1 VTATEPLTVTARTS
15 TTTTAER
22 HASRLEII
30 PVDLSA
36 TTRVRRRT
44 SVRRLVRIG
53 SVVGRRVVPVVA
65 TNLFVRDADRRKA
78 RLGERLA
85 SAASEL
91 GVTFVKLSQILASS
105 PSIAGQTL
113 ADAMR
118 GVLDDG
124 PPIPFTDVRA
134 IVEADL
140 GRRLEDVFAS
150 FEERPFAAASLA
162 VVHKASWPDG
172 TPVAVKVLRPA
183 SAPIVAADLS
193 LVRPFAAWIAR
204 QVPMG
209 MLPAVPEV
217 IDGLAEQLT
226 EELDLRNEARA
237 MAWFEEMVGILG
249 SKGVRV
255 PRTMPHASG
264 PRVLT
269 MEFVEGAKIDD
280 LSRLAEGDI
289 DTRSSIQAL
298 IESWFALALCTGVFH
313 GDMHAGNLLLTP
325 DGGVVLLDWGIVGR
339 LPGPSLKFFRRSL
352 EGSLGDESAWPD
364 VRDHLMTT
372 MSAEVLEA
380 VGITP
385 DAFLQMVRAQTMMIM
400 TAPFSE
406 LDLMMLAPSASNLP
420 TADDAAVKLP
430 TTKAGQLRML
440 RDERRKAKELRE
452 SGIAAQMSSPPRGEM
467 LLIKQLVFFERY
479 GKLFLGDEPLIYDPD
494 VYRALLA
501 TTADLAVND

>member
-1 VTATEPLTVTARTS
+1 MTV
-15 TTTTAER
+15 AEH
-22 HASRLEII
+22 HAGRLEIV

-36 TTRVRRRT
+36 TTTVRRRT
-44 SVRRLVRIG
+44 SLRRFVRIG
-53 SVVGRRVVPVVA
+53 SVVARRVVPVVA
-65 TNLFVRDADRRKA
+65 TNVFVPDRDRRKA
-78 RLGERLA
+78 RLGGQLA
-85 SAASEL
+85 LAASEL
-91 GVTFVKLSQILASS
+91 GVTFVKLGQILASS

-124 PPIPFTDVRA
+124 PPIPFDAVRS
-134 IVEADL
+134 IIEDDL
-140 GRRLEDVFAS
+140 GRPLGEVFAT
-150 FEERPFAAASLA
+150 FEDRPFAAASLA
-162 VVHKASWPDG
+162 VVHRATLPDG

-183 SAPIVAADLS
+183 SAPTVAADLS
-193 LVRPFAAWIAR
+193 LVRPFVGWVAR
-204 QVPMG
+204 QVPIG

-217 IDGLAEQLT
+217 IDGLAEQLA

-237 MAWFEEMVGILG
+237 MQWFEEMVEVIGA
-249 SKGVRV
+249 KGVRV
-255 PRTMPHASG
+255 PHTMPAASG

-269 MEFVEGAKIDD
+269 MELIHGAKIDD
-280 LSRLAEGDI
+280 LTRLADGDI

-298 IESWFALALCTGVFH
+298 IESWFALTLCTGVFH
-313 GDMHAGNLLLTP
+313 GDMHAGNLLLTA

-339 LPGPSLKFFRRSL
+339 LPAASLRFFRRSL

-364 VRDHLMTT
+364 VRDHLMST

-385 DAFLQMVRAQTMMIM
+385 EMFLQMVRAQTLTIM

-406 LDLMMLAPSASNLP
+406 LNLMMLAPSASQLPQLEDGPPVALP
-420 TADDAAVKLP
+420 TS
-430 TTKAGQLRML
+430 AGDRLRLL
-440 RDERRKAKELRE
+440 REERRRAKEFRD
-452 SGIAAQMSSPPRGEM
+452 SGAAAQITSPPRGEM

-479 GKLFLGDEPLIYDPD
+479 GKMFLGDEPLIYDPD

-501 TTADLAVND
+501 ATAT